1 MHEKSESYAD
11 AWVSCGGVAIQG
23 GPGTSTS
30 APRGM
35 DGMWS
40 RNSFLLDSSSLAINQ
55 YGGLLS
61 GGARYANLQK
71 YFSHP
76 I

>member
-1 MHEKSESYAD
+1 VHEKRERYAD

-40 RNSFLLDSSSLAINQ
+40 RNSFPLDSSSLAINQ
-55 YGGLLS
+55 YGG
-61 GGARYANLQK
+61 
-71 YFSHP
+71 
-76 I
+76 